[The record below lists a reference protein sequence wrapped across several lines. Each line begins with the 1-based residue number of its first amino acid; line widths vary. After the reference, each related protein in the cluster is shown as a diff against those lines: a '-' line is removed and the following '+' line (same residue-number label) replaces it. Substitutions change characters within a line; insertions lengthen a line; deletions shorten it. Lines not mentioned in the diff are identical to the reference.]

1 MSDFNPKLETERIV
15 RWLKEQAAAAGVE
28 GAVFGLSGGIDSAVV
43 AALCRKAFGVDML
56 GVIMPCH
63 SEPTDVEHAMLVAQA
78 FDMPARRLIK
88 LDGVYDSLLNL
99 LDPDAAA
106 QGKRDL
112 ATSNLKPRLRMIS
125 LYYQA
130 NRLDYFV
137 VGTGN
142 KSELTVGY
150 FTKHG
155 DGGVDILPIAHL
167 VKEQVRALAEHLGV
181 PREVID
187 KPPSAGLWGGQTDEA
202 EMGITYEQ
210 LDRYI
215 LTGDARN
222 EVKERIEAMKSAS
235 EHKRRMPP
243 SLESLR

>member
-15 RWLKEQAAAAGVE
+15 RWLKEQAAAAGVK

-78 FDMPARRLIK
+78 FDMPARLIK
-88 LDGVYDSLLNL
+88 LDGIYDSLLNL

-130 NRLDYFV
+130 NRLNYFV

-187 KPPSAGLWGGQTDEA
+187 KPPSAGLWGEQTDEA

-215 LTGDARN
+215 LTGDAII
-222 EVKERIEAMKSAS
+222 EVKERIETLKSAS

-243 SLESLR
+243 SLEA

>member
-1 MSDFNPKLETERIV
+1 LSDFNPKLETERIV

-43 AALCRKAFGVDML
+43 AALCRKAFGVDLL

-78 FDMPARRLIK
+78 FDMPARLIK
-88 LDGVYDSLLNL
+88 LDGVYDSLLTL

-130 NRLDYFV
+130 NRLNYFV